1 VANTLNLL
9 RNGAV
14 GFIDWLDPSRAKISP
29 MLRLCFGSQTLNL
42 FCLMQHG
49 TMLANSKEQSG

>member
-14 GFIDWLDPSRAKISP
+14 GFIDWLDVRFTCCVRAELWTCADCYQNTNAYATDIS
-29 MLRLCFGSQTLNL
+29 SDI
-42 FCLMQHG
+42 
-49 TMLANSKEQSG
+49 K